1 MAQCVSIKLQS
12 NFIEI
17 ALRHGHSPVN
27 LLHIFRTPFS
37 HNTSERLFLR
47 IETVTLLKRDSGRSV
62 FLSILQNK
70 FSQKNSIVDVR
81 LGSKYALA
89 SDRYWQ
95 EKLIVEKN
103 QKVINFKVE
112 TSGKKIVIV
121 FRGVIRTLSNIY
133 NGAFLIKQLTVK
145 SC

>member
-1 MAQCVSIKLQS
+1 MLESFLSVKLQKQPSRGVLRRRCSENMHQIYRRTSMAQCVSIKLQS

-47 IETVTLLKRDSGRSV
+47 METVTLLKRDSGRSV

-89 SDRYWQ
+89 SDRYW
-95 EKLIVEKN
+95 
-103 QKVINFKVE
+103 
-112 TSGKKIVIV
+112 
-121 FRGVIRTLSNIY
+121 
-133 NGAFLIKQLTVK
+133 
-145 SC
+145 